1 MTPKTRSQTARSRP
15 PNPSSLVTFEEEL
28 GNLHVEDDR
37 TKPQRPTRPEAEGV
51 ETHTTPR
58 SRKIT
63 KTVTS
68 SQKDLARDADPNN
81 GRCLVTNR
89 PDPVQ
94 SCHLVAR
101 TTNHETVRVFVSQ
114 IMRLYLIH
122 PTCSSRSW
130 SMCGGL
136 NIKISMSTRGIT

>member
-68 SQKDLARDADPNN
+68 SQKDLARDADPEVFMTQLPFNN
-81 GRCLVTNR
+81 PKLLSHQNNSLVKMSGFGLT
-89 PDPVQ
+89 V
-94 SCHLVAR
+94 HIAV
-101 TTNHETVRVFVSQ
+101 NHGV
-114 IMRLYLIH
+114 
-122 PTCSSRSW
+122 W
-130 SMCGGL
+130 SL
-136 NIKISMSTRGIT
+136 LKDQLKEV